1 MPAASPREL
10 NTLLDRLIAGE
21 RPGTSELT
29 ILSDLGRDD
38 SEVVRG
44 SWQRIPTASR
54 ASVLTRVAELA
65 EDNIELDFESLGDI
79 ALDDE
84 HPEVRALAAD
94 TLWESQDRYI
104 AARLRDRL
112 DDEDSEVRAAAARS
126 LRQFVILREYERAD
140 ATEGDAV
147 VDALRARAED
157 PAEDEE
163 VRASALESLGARSLP
178 WVPGLIQDAFD
189 GDERRMRLAA
199 IHAMGDSADDHWLD
213 YLYEQFYSDDP
224 EFRYESVVAAGSI
237 GSEDALGPI
246 ADLLDDDDAEVVMAA
261 IEALGEIGGDEAVE
275 KLQAFGGRAPEF
287 MVDLVNAAIEA
298 ARDGFGFGP
307 GDLSDADDDE
317 DED

>member
-21 RPGTSELT
+21 RPGSAELT
-29 ILSDLGRDD
+29 LLSDLGRDD
-38 SEVVRG
+38 TEIVRG

-54 ASVLTRVAELA
+54 ASVLTRVSELA

-94 TLWESQDRYI
+94 TLWESQDRHI
-104 AARLRDRL
+104 AARLRERL
-112 DDEDSEVRAAAARS
+112 DDDDSEVRAAAARS
-126 LRQFVILREYERAD
+126 LRQFVILREYEQVD

-178 WVPGLIQDAFD
+178 WVPGLIQEAFD

-199 IHAMGDSADDHWLD
+199 IHAMGDSADDRWLD
-213 YLYEQFYSDDP
+213 YLYEQFYADDP
-224 EFRYESVVAAGSI
+224 EFRYESVVAAGAI

-261 IEALGEIGGDEAVE
+261 VEALGEIGGDEAVE
-275 KLQAFGGRAPEF
+275 KLQDFSGRAPDF
-287 MVDLVNAAIEA
+287 MADLVAVAIDAAQGGLGLGIGA
-298 ARDGFGFGP
+298 T
-307 GDLSDADDDE
+307 DDE
-317 DED
+317 DDD